1 MCGKVFSRGVQLL
14 ADWVE
19 FEDAVR
25 KSVGAL
31 TADSVDRLIDVAH
44 AHLERALKALAVQ
57 HVTQVEQRY
66 WDDAE
71 ELLEQRRKE
80 RQRTLDRKRAQKER
94 RELWGQLDAVY
105 AA

>member
-1 MCGKVFSRGVQLL
+1 MCGKFFSRGAQLL

-19 FEDAVR
+19 FEDAVC
-25 KSVGAL
+25 KSASAL
-31 TADSVDRLIDVAH
+31 TAEKVDALIDVAH
-44 AHLERALKALAVQ
+44 AHLQRALNALAVP

-71 ELLEQRRKE
+71 ELLEQRKKE
-80 RQRTLDRKRAQKER
+80 RKRTLDRKRAQKER
-94 RELWGQLDAVY
+94 RELWGQPNAAY